1 MTDHQ
6 KKMMGNIAITTSI
19 QFRARHLEKMLEDGR
34 SRRAIIEELL
44 EWWKPGQKLPDYP
57 LQGGGVAG
65 DSVAPPAPV
74 VPCALTPEEL
84 ESREESQRK
93 AAAKMDAIEAA
104 LERRGLTLWDYSSL
118 SPGDQESLVPLSE
131 RV

>member
-1 MTDHQ
+1 MTEDE
-6 KKMMGNIAITTSI
+6 ITAKRVGDMPVSI
-19 QFRARHLEKMLEDGR
+19 CVQISARHLEAMRKDGR
-34 SRRAIIEELL
+34 SRRAILARLL
-44 EWWKPGQKLPDYP
+44 DQWIS
-57 LQGGGVAG
+57 GGGGAAVHGLRVEG

-74 VPCALTPEEL
+74 VACEPTPEEL

-104 LERRGLTLWDYSSL
+104 LEKRGLTLWDYSSL
-118 SPGDQESLVPLSE
+118 SPEDQESLVPLSE